1 MQPMK
6 KIEIKLPEH
15 LVKQLLELPET
26 GMAYQIVDFW
36 LQDGTI
42 LKNVTVLNSSIA
54 ILDKE
59 IDTSKIVKVRL
70 SKK

>member
-1 MQPMK
+1 M
-6 KIEIKLPEH
+6 EIKLPKH
-15 LVKQLLELPET
+15 LVKKLLELPES
-26 GMAYQIVDFW
+26 GMGYQVVDFL

-54 ILDKE
+54 ILDKD
-59 IDTSKIVKVRL
+59 IDTSKIVKVKL

>member
-1 MQPMK
+1 MK

-59 IDTSKIVKVRL
+59 IDTSKIVKVKL

>member
-1 MQPMK
+1 MTK
-6 KIEIKLPEH
+6 EIKLSEY
-15 LVKQLLELPET
+15 LVKKLLELPET

-42 LKNVTVLNSSIA
+42 IKNVTVANSSIA

-59 IDTSKIVKVRL
+59 IDVSKIIKVEL

>member
-1 MQPMK
+1 M
-6 KIEIKLPEH
+6 EIKLPED

-26 GMAYQIVDFW
+26 GMAYQIVDLW
-36 LQDGTI
+36 LTDGAV
-42 LKNVTVLNSSIA
+42 LKNVTILNSSIA

-59 IDTSKIVKVRL
+59 IDTSKIIKITL